1 MEERRKRA
9 KMISILSALL
19 GIGLA
24 LLGAIRAFRGDS
36 LALGEDGLIGVGIAL
51 LGQGISKIYTLP
63 KEEEEEAAHDEGL

>member
-1 MEERRKRA
+1 MDERRKSA
-9 KMISILSALL
+9 KMISILSLVL
-19 GIGLA
+19 GLGLA

-63 KEEEEEAAHDEGL
+63 KEEEEGEAHDEGL